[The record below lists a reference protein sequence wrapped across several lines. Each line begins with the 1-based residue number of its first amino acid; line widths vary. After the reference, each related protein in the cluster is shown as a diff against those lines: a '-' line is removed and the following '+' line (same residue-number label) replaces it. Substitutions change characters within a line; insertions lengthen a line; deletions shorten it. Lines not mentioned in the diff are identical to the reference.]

1 MNEYDEMCV
10 ECFLNNQS
18 QLFDERVASNMEE
31 AEAFLE
37 DCMAVVCN
45 NLKEVRAYFEEE
57 GADIAQMSDDDLED
71 ASEVFALPDG
81 RYLLVEA
88 YRRRRGMYRN
98 CHVKCSITADA
109 RQELPCGCSAEITAW
124 A

>member
-1 MNEYDEMCV
+1 MNEYDEICV
-10 ECFLNNQS
+10 ECFLRNQS
-18 QLFDERVASNMEE
+18 QLLDERVASNMEE

-37 DCMAVVCN
+37 DCMAGVCK

-81 RYLLVEA
+81 RYLVVEA
-88 YRRRRGMYRN
+88 
-98 CHVKCSITADA
+98 
-109 RQELPCGCSAEITAW
+109 
-124 A
+124 